1 MVNLAA
7 HALLLRSIF
16 RRSTLQTSGCF
27 GWSALLRPGGAPYA
41 VRWPRQIRPACA
53 WVGEGGDCSGHS
65 AARCRPWHVAP
76 AETFRREVGLH
87 RTGHMLFT
95 LGARTERRSQS
106 MIQPPDPILPENPDL
121 PNQPTPVPQKPDEQ
135 NPHVPPPLHPYPGS
149 PDHPSPGHTPGE
161 KEPQAPQPIGDT
173 SHR

>member
-1 MVNLAA
+1 
-7 HALLLRSIF
+7 
-16 RRSTLQTSGCF
+16 
-27 GWSALLRPGGAPYA
+27 
-41 VRWPRQIRPACA
+41 
-53 WVGEGGDCSGHS
+53 
-65 AARCRPWHVAP
+65 
-76 AETFRREVGLH
+76 
-87 RTGHMLFT
+87 
-95 LGARTERRSQS
+95 

-149 PDHPSPGHTPGE
+149 PDHPSPGHTLGE